1 MCRTSK
7 AWRASCLSAP
17 VRCSAGWVRFTSLL
31 DEARREMAQR
41 YLSAGRASLTEIA
54 YLLGFAEPNSF
65 FRSFKRWTG
74 ETPAEFRQARG
85 IEPTAPPRLRG
96 P

>member
-17 VRCSAGWVRFTSLL
+17 ARCSAGWVRFTSLL

-74 ETPAEFRQARG
+74 KPPADFRQERSTG
-85 IEPTAPPRLRG
+85 APG
-96 P
+96 PPS